1 MNMSRPYFDIEILN
15 VASYKDSKV
24 RILRDIYLQID
35 EGMFYGMFSQDAL
48 MQDMMTELL
57 FGFLSPQYQI
67 LSGRVYLDGEDLLRM
82 DLARRQKYVCSKIA
96 LIPPHSKAFLNP
108 LKKVGTQLLQIIRY
122 GAGLKMR
129 DAKKKLLANF
139 AMMQEEDA
147 EFLLNQY
154 PRQLSHGQLQRAFMA
169 LALLRD
175 APMVLLHDSH
185 NVTNLVE
192 RQKNLSRFSK
202 MKPEKMIVL
211 MVSDDIGALEIFTK
225 RIAFFYQGMLVEEV
239 ASDALSGT
247 KHPYIK
253 AVRDN
258 MPKLIKAAIGFEAV
272 WRRNHDRAQSAAC
285 GKR

>member
-1 MNMSRPYFDIEILN
+1 MSRPYFDIEILN
-15 VASYKDSKV
+15 VASRKDSKV

-35 EGMFYGMFSQDAL
+35 EGMFYGLFSQDSL
-48 MQDMMTELL
+48 MQDIITQLL
-57 FGFLSPQYQI
+57 FGFLSQQYQI
-67 LSGRVYLDGEDLLRM
+67 LSGRIYLDGEDLLRM
-82 DLARRQKYVCSKIA
+82 DLPRRQKYVCSKIA

-129 DAKKKLLANF
+129 DAKKKLLANL
-139 AMMQEEDA
+139 AMMQEEHA
-147 EFLLNQY
+147 ELLLSQY

-202 MKPEKMIVL
+202 LKPEKMIIL
-211 MVSDDIGALEIFTK
+211 MMGDDMGALEIFTK
-225 RIAFFYQGMLVEEV
+225 QTAFFYQGMLWCKKLRPMRFLIP
-239 ASDALSGT
+239 SILISKRSGIICQT
-247 KHPYIK
+247 Y
-253 AVRDN
+253 
-258 MPKLIKAAIGFEAV
+258 
-272 WRRNHDRAQSAAC
+272 
-285 GKR
+285 